1 MDKNNP
7 IYLAYLPHGI
17 DSKKF
22 FPVSKKDKRYES
34 FKKEFLGNEEYEFI
48 AFYNARNIRRKNVSD
63 IILSWRTFTDQ
74 LSPEEAR
81 KCLLVLHTSPVDEN
95 GTDLNAVIETFCN
108 QDTAKVKFTT
118 KIHQLS
124 HEELNYYYNLSDIH
138 IFMSSNEGWGLG
150 LTESLMSGTMIIAP
164 VTGGMQD
171 QMRFEDENGNWI
183 EFSEKFGSNHNG
195 EYEKCGRW
203 AIPMFP
209 KSRSIKGSVPT
220 PYISD
225 DTCDFE
231 DGALALLK
239 AYKMGKEERIKR
251 GLEGREW
258 VLSDEAMM
266 SAENMG
272 KNLIKNVDILFEKW
286 KPREQFSIENITKLP
301 NNYQN
306 HPMPYS
312 PEFKNKLKELV

>member
-1 MDKNNP
+1 
-7 IYLAYLPHGI
+7 
-17 DSKKF
+17 
-22 FPVSKKDKRYES
+22 
-34 FKKEFLGNEEYEFI
+34 
-48 AFYNARNIRRKNVSD
+48 
-63 IILSWRTFTDQ
+63 
-74 LSPEEAR
+74 
-81 KCLLVLHTSPVDEN
+81 
-95 GTDLNAVIETFCN
+95 
-108 QDTAKVKFTT
+108 
-118 KIHQLS
+118 
-124 HEELNYYYNLSDIH
+124 
-138 IFMSSNEGWGLG
+138 MSSNEGWGLG

-195 EYEKCGRW
+195 EYKKCGRW